1 MGLFNFRL
9 IVAITLL
16 LAVFA
21 IAGPALEAR
30 APTLNV
36 APVIDALNSLSST
49 LTTALTTLNG
59 VQTEATKDA
68 SSVASAVG
76 NVANGIL
83 GVTTSVAAAAG
94 QKLLTLGQVATQD
107 VTTIVGQVNQLQG
120 QIKSFSDALTSSA
133 VTQLL
138 STSGTALGLVK
149 AAATGGFL
157 ALSGTL
163 STLSN
168 VLGSAS
174 SQISSS
180 VTSIVT
186 ALSNIRIAFS
196 GSIGTS

>member
-1 MGLFNFRL
+1 MGFFSFRV

-16 LAVFA
+16 FAVLAFA
-21 IAGPALEAR
+21 APALEER
-30 APTLNV
+30 AGTLNV
-36 APVIDALNSLSST
+36 GPVIDALNSLSSS

-59 VQTEATKDA
+59 VQSQATKDA
-68 SSVASAVG
+68 GAVASAVG
-76 NVANGIL
+76 DVANRIL
-83 GVTTSVAAAAG
+83 GLTTAVAAAAG
-94 QKLLTLGQVATQD
+94 QKLLTLSQVATQD
-107 VTTIVGQVNQLQG
+107 VATIVGLVNQLQG

-138 STSGTALGLVK
+138 STSGTALALVK

-168 VLGSAS
+168 VLGSTS
-174 SQISSS
+174 SQISSA

-186 ALSNIRIAFS
+186 ALSNIRITFS
-196 GSIGTS
+196 GSIST